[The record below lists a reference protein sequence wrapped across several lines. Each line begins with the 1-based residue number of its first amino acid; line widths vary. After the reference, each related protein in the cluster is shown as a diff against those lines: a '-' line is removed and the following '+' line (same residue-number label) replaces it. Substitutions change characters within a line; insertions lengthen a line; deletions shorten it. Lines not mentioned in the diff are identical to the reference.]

1 MDPGSERITSGSP
14 YDNDVSYVAKDIITV
29 YGTVTGS
36 KSYSNQAGGNTY
48 VPEVHAKYMT
58 SG

>member
-48 VPEVHAKYMT
+48 VPEVVT
-58 SG
+58 PST